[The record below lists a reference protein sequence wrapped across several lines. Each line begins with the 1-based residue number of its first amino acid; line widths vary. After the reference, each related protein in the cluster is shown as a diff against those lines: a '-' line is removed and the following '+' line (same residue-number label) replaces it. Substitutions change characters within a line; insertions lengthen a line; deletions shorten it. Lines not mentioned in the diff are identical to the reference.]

1 MPVRAG
7 TLDRRIVI
15 LEKVA
20 VQNDDGEEIAYWFRL
35 ATVWASVQQQ
45 SGREFFAA
53 QQTLED
59 RRILFR
65 IRWRPD
71 VTVLNRIEYRG
82 ELFDIQEARELG
94 RREGLDLYAKPA
106 PAGQQ

>member
-1 MPVRAG
+1 VRAG
-7 TLDRRIVI
+7 SLDRRIAI
-15 LEKVA
+15 LEKV
-20 VQNDDGEEIAYWFRL
+20 VTQNDDGEEIAHWFKL
-35 ATVWASVQQQ
+35 ATVWAFVQQQ
-45 SGREFFAA
+45 SGREFFAS

-71 VTVLNRIEYRG
+71 LTVLNRIAYRG
-82 ELFDIQEARELG
+82 EIFDIQEVRELG

-106 PAGQQ
+106 PSGQP